1 MMASEYSKALV
12 EPVHSRE
19 YLKIVKDMGYD
30 LYILKVV
37 IFLCSCQNKGL
48 NLRLDVT
55 VAVSHDIITHC
66 SVFLTLL
73 VSSFMTVVL
82 QFTNF

>member
-1 MMASEYSKALV
+1 MASECSKALL

-30 LYILKVV
+30 LYTLKVV

-48 NLRLDVT
+48 NLRLDAT
-55 VAVSHDIITHC
+55 VAVYHDITHC
-66 SVFLTLL
+66 SVFSTLF
-73 VSSFMTVVL
+73 VSSFMTVVS